1 MNQPVPVDVLAVTL
15 ALLAALANGAAS
27 VLQRRAAVDQAASEP
42 PADAP
47 GTRRTVRRTLRRA
60 ARLVRRPFW
69 LAGASALGLSA
80 VLQAAAL
87 AAGSMSVV
95 QPLMASELLFTLLL
109 GTAVF
114 RQRPGG
120 RTWLSFLML
129 GAGLTLFLTAA
140 GPSPGEGTG
149 EAGTWLF
156 VGACLAAAVAALLLV
171 ARTTLGAARVASLGC
186 ATAVCF
192 ACTAGLVKEVAGRIP
207 EGAADVLATGYP
219 YAMCG
224 VGLLSVALLQST
236 LHAGTLAVSQ
246 PALTLGD
253 ALVSVVLGAVLFGER
268 IALGAHVPA
277 AVTGACLVAAGT
289 VGLSRSPAV
298 AGHWDTTAGPPRAGA
313 PPTAPDSP
321 HRRRDGTP

>member
-1 MNQPVPVDVLAVTL
+1 MDVLAVTL

-27 VLQRRAAVDQAASEP
+27 VLQRRAAVDQAACE
-42 PADAP
+42 PADDARDA
-47 GTRRTVRRTLRRA
+47 RRTVRHAVRRA
-60 ARLVRRPFW
+60 VRLVRRPFW

-80 VLQAAAL
+80 LLQAAAL
-87 AAGSMSVV
+87 TVGSMVVV
-95 QPLMASELLFTLLL
+95 QPLMASELLFTLLI
-109 GTAVF
+109 GTVVF

-140 GPSPGEGTG
+140 GPSPGEATG

-156 VGACLAAAVAALLLV
+156 VGACAATAVAALLLV
-171 ARTTLGAARVASLGC
+171 ARGVRGAARVASLGC
-186 ATAVCF
+186 ATAICF
-192 ACTAGLVKEVAGRIP
+192 ACTAGLVKETAGRIQD
-207 EGAADVLATGYP
+207 GTAAVLTTGYP
-219 YAMCG
+219 YALCV
-224 VGLLSVALLQST
+224 VGLLSLALLQSS

-268 IALGAHVPA
+268 IALEAHVLQ

-298 AGHWDTTAGPPRAGA
+298 AQHWDTTATPPREH
-313 PPTAPDSP
+313 PTD
-321 HRRRDGTP
+321 RDR

>member
-1 MNQPVPVDVLAVTL
+1 MDVLAVTL

-27 VLQRRAAVDQAASEP
+27 VLQRRAAVDQAACE
-42 PADAP
+42 PADDA
-47 GTRRTVRRTLRRA
+47 RQAHRTMRDAVRRA
-60 ARLVRRPFW
+60 VRLVRRPFW

-80 VLQAAAL
+80 LLQAAAL
-87 AAGSMSVV
+87 AVGSMAVV

-109 GTAVF
+109 GTVVF

-140 GPSPGEGTG
+140 GPSPGEATG
-149 EAGTWLF
+149 EAGPWLF
-156 VGACLAAAVAALLLV
+156 AGACAATAVAALLLV
-171 ARTTLGAARVASLGC
+171 ARGVRGAARVAALGC

-192 ACTAGLVKEVAGRIP
+192 ACTAGLVKEVAGRVP
-207 EGAADVLATGYP
+207 DGAAAVLTSGYP

-236 LHAGTLAVSQ
+236 LRAGTLAVSQ

-268 IALGAHVPA
+268 IALGSHAQT
-277 AVTGACLVAAGT
+277 AVVGACLMAGGT
-289 VGLSRSPAV
+289 VGLSRSPAF
-298 AGHWDTTAGPPRAGA
+298 AGHWDTTATPPREHPADRG
-313 PPTAPDSP
+313 
-321 HRRRDGTP
+321 R

>member
-1 MNQPVPVDVLAVTL
+1 MDVLAVTL

-27 VLQRRAAVDQAASEP
+27 VLQRRAAVDQAVCE
-42 PADAP
+42 PADDAP
-47 GTRRTVRRTLRRA
+47 DTHRTVRHAVRRS
-60 ARLVRRPFW
+60 ARLVRKPLW

-87 AAGSMSVV
+87 AVGSMSVV

-114 RQRPGG
+114 RRRPGG

-140 GPSPGEGTG
+140 GPSPGEATA
-149 EAGTWLF
+149 EAGMWLF
-156 VGACLAAAVAALLLV
+156 AGAWIATAVAVLVLV
-171 ARTTLGAARVASLGC
+171 ARAVRGTARVASLGC
-186 ATAVCF
+186 ATAICF
-192 ACTAGLVKEVAGRIP
+192 ACTAGLIKEVAGRIP
-207 EGAADVLATGYP
+207 DGAAAVFTTGYP

-224 VGLLSVALLQST
+224 VGLLSLALLQST
-236 LHAGTLAVSQ
+236 LRAGTLAVSQ

-253 ALVSVVLGAVLFGER
+253 ALVSVVLGAVLFGEQ
-268 IALGAHVPA
+268 IAWGTHAPA

-298 AGHWDTTAGPPRAGA
+298 AGHWDTTGTTPRGKPA
-313 PPTAPDSP
+313 D
-321 HRRRDGTP
+321 HDR

>member
-1 MNQPVPVDVLAVTL
+1 MDVLAVTL

-27 VLQRRAAVDQAASEP
+27 VLQRRAAVDQAAC
-42 PADAP
+42 ALADDAP
-47 GTRRTVRRTLRRA
+47 DAHRTVRHAVRRA
-60 ARLVRRPFW
+60 VRLVRRPFW

-80 VLQAAAL
+80 LLQAAAL
-87 AAGSMSVV
+87 AVGSMVVV
-95 QPLMASELLFTLLL
+95 QPLMASELLFTLLI
-109 GTAVF
+109 GTVVF

-140 GPSPGEGTG
+140 GPSPGESTG

-156 VGACLAAAVAALLLV
+156 VGACAATAVAALLMV
-171 ARTTLGAARVASLGC
+171 ARGARGTARVASLGC

-192 ACTAGLVKEVAGRIP
+192 ACTAGLVKETAGRIQD
-207 EGAADVLATGYP
+207 GTAAVLTTGYP
-219 YAMCG
+219 YALCV
-224 VGLLSVALLQST
+224 VGLLSLALLQST

-268 IALGAHVPA
+268 IALEAHVLQ

-298 AGHWDTTAGPPRAGA
+298 AEHWDTTATPPCEH
-313 PPTAPDSP
+313 PTD
-321 HRRRDGTP
+321 RDR